1 MSDDEQLVI
10 SDLEEPTHL
19 KPKRIDLSIN
29 QPTKRTHAQK
39 ESLEKAQ
46 AARKAAA
53 EKRREKKTADVPPV
67 EEASQATVPEP
78 DQKLDNKHTVKD
90 KGKGATHDESKEMR
104 RRLKQIDLEKLINY
118 RINVALENAED
129 ERMRMKDV
137 KRLRKLEDELAAK
150 KDEESRTMKRC
161 IRMPDGRIFGER

>member
-1 MSDDEQLVI
+1 MTTNSWSFPI
-10 SDLEEPTHL
+10 SRNLHTLNPSVLTSRL
-19 KPKRIDLSIN
+19 IN
-29 QPTKRTHAQK
+29 QRRERTHRRNRSRKHRQ
-39 ESLEKAQ
+39 LERLQ
-46 AARKAAA
+46 P
-53 EKRREKKTADVPPV
+53 RRGAKKKTADVPPV